1 MGVYRSPMDRGS
13 RAKPTQARFAIAQNV
28 RYLMDHH
35 REGYAI
41 GLSSRKL
48 EARCGVSYKT
58 IDRLTD
64 PYNDINPN
72 LDTLDAIA
80 VFFGIETWQLLKANP
95 LLQRST
101 AQTSPAAPKRPG
113 RV

>member
-1 MGVYRSPMDRGS
+1 MGVYRAPMDRGS
-13 RAKPTQARFAIAQNV
+13 KGKPTQARFAIAQNV
-28 RYLMDHH
+28 RYLMEHH
-35 REGYAI
+35 REGYAV
-41 GLSSRKL
+41 GLSSRQL

-80 VFFGIETWQLLKANP
+80 LFFGIETWQLLKPNP
-95 LLQRST
+95 LLQSST
-101 AQTSPAAPKRPG
+101 KPPSPVTPKR
-113 RV
+113 RTKV